1 MNRDIVQGNWNQF
14 KGRVAVPWGNL
25 TDDGRQALA
34 GVRVEMEDRLQESYR
49 PSTNQTEQRIKVF
62 AHVAKDYRLKRLS

>member
-1 MNRDIVQGNWNQF
+1 MNGNIVQGNWKRF

-25 TDDGRQALA
+25 TDDGRQVLA
-34 GVRVEMEDRLQESYR
+34 GECVEPEGRLRESYR
-49 PSTNQTEQRIKVF
+49 PGTDRTEQRIKVF